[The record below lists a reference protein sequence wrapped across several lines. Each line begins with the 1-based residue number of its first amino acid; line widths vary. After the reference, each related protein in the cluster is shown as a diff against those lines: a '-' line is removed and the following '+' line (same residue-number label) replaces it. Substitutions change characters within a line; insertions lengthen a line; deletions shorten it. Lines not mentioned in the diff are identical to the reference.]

1 MAGQSERQGGG
12 LMYEALIFLA
22 AAVICVPIAER
33 LGLGSIR
40 GYLIGG
46 AAIGPWGLRFIGDV
60 ASTQNLAELGVVL
73 MLFVI
78 GLELDP
84 RRLVTM
90 QKEVFR
96 GGAIQLAVCGTAL
109 GLALLAL
116 GLSWRASLVAGP
128 GPAPFSPPV
137 AGPGE
142 RGSHEAHYPAGG
154 GAVRVLP
161 LPGHAPDSP
170 PSALAP
176 SR

>member
-1 MAGQSERQGGG
+1 MH
-12 LMYEALIFLA
+12 EALIFLA

-33 LGLGSIR
+33 LGLGSIL
-40 GYLIGG
+40 GYLIAG

-96 GGAIQLAVCGTAL
+96 GGAIPLAVCGA
-109 GLALLAL
+109 APRFAPLAL
-116 GLSWRASLVAGP
+116 GVSWAASRAP
-128 GPAPFSPPV
+128 PPWPARSP
-137 AGPGE
+137 
-142 RGSHEAHYPAGG
+142 
-154 GAVRVLP
+154 LP
-161 LPGHAPDSP
+161 L
-170 PSALAP
+170 
-176 SR
+176 SRRARGGRQ

>member
-33 LGLGSIR
+33 LGLGSIL
-40 GYLIGG
+40 GYLIAG

-90 QKEVFR
+90 QKEGFR
-96 GGAIQLAVCGTAL
+96 AGGV
-109 GLALLAL
+109 
-116 GLSWRASLVAGP
+116 
-128 GPAPFSPPV
+128 PP
-137 AGPGE
+137 
-142 RGSHEAHYPAGG
+142 PAGG
-154 GAVRVLP
+154 AA
-161 LPGHAPDSP
+161 PGLGL
-170 PSALAP
+170 LA
-176 SR
+176 RGV